1 MHNPL
6 TDGPNGGNQGV
17 EPNKRNGR
25 TMSENKIRIAILGAS
40 GYTGAELVRLL
51 SRHPNAEIVVLT
63 ADRKAGMALS
73 DVFPHLRGLGLPDL
87 ISIDDVEWAG
97 VDVDVV
103 FCALPHGTT
112 QEIVAGLLHQTGHG
126 LVDELVVEERK
137 DLISGISKDVKVIDL
152 SADFRLENTDTYAK
166 WYGHEHYAPHLQGAA
181 VYGLAEFNRE
191 ALKDTRLIA
200 CPGCFPTSAILGLWP
215 LLEAKVIDQKHI
227 IIDAKTGVSGAG
239 RALKETLLFGE
250 VGEGM
255 NAYAIASHRH
265 GPEIDQEL
273 TRASDQDIAVT
284 FTPHLVPMVR
294 GILSTT
300 YVEMAEGKTIDD
312 LRKVLEDR
320 YADEPFVRMLPEG
333 VGPST
338 HNVRGSNYCDINVF
352 ADRVAGR
359 AIVVSA
365 IDNLVKG
372 ASGAAVQNMN
382 IAFGLEETTGLEQ
395 QPIYP

>member
-1 MHNPL
+1 
-6 TDGPNGGNQGV
+6 
-17 EPNKRNGR
+17 
-25 TMSENKIRIAILGAS
+25 MSENKIRIAILGAS

-51 SRHPNAEIVVLT
+51 ARHPNAEIVVLT
-63 ADRKAGMALS
+63 ADRKAGKPLS
-73 DVFPHLRGLGLPDL
+73 EVFPHLAGLDLPDL

-137 DLISGISKDVKVIDL
+137 DLIAGIRKDVKVIDL
-152 SADFRLENTDTYAK
+152 SADFRLTNTETYAK
-166 WYGHEHYAPHLQGAA
+166 WYGHEHYAPHLQDSA

-191 ALKDTRLIA
+191 AMKTTQLVA
-200 CPGCFPTSAILGLWP
+200 CPGCFPTSSILALWP
-215 LLEAKVIDQKHI
+215 LLEAKAIRQTGI
-227 IIDAKTGVSGAG
+227 IIDAKTGTSGAG
-239 RALKETLLFGE
+239 RALKENLLFGE
-250 VGEGM
+250 VAEGM
-255 NAYAIASHRH
+255 NAYAIGSHRH

-273 TRASDQDIAVT
+273 TRACGEDIAVT

-294 GILSTT
+294 GILSTN
-300 YVEMAEGKTIDD
+300 YVELTDGKTVDD
-312 LRKVLEDR
+312 LRDALEAK
-320 YADEPFVRMLPEG
+320 YADEPFVRILPEG

-338 HNVRGSNYCDINVF
+338 ANVRGSNYCDINVF

-359 AIVVSA
+359 ALVISA

-382 IAFGLEETTGLEQ
+382 IAFGFDEITGLEQ
-395 QPIYP
+395 QPLFP